1 MLTVSPDSVVVEG
14 QLQAGELVCP
24 ACEGSL
30 GPWGWARRRVVRDG
44 PGGDLSV
51 QPRRSRCRRCR
62 ATQVLL
68 PVTVLLRRAY
78 SAAVIGAAF
87 ELAALGWVSGAIA
100 ERLEMSPATVRSWLV
115 RLSMVAA
122 GVRAHFMR
130 WLVWLAPS
138 RSQVAP
144 CATPLGEVV
153 AVIVAAGEAAADQ
166 LGVGCRWQFASA
178 ATGGRLLCNTS
189 FSFPAPWRR

>member
-1 MLTVSPDSVVVEG
+1 MLTVSPDPVEVEG

-44 PGGDLSV
+44 PGGDLPLR
-51 QPRRSRCRRCR
+51 PRRGRCRGCG

-68 PVTVLLRRAY
+68 PATVLLRRAY
-78 SAAVIGAAF
+78 SAAVIGTVF
-87 ELAALGWVSGAIA
+87 ELAALGWVAGAIA
-100 ERLEMSPATVRSWLV
+100 ERLGMSPATVRSWLV
-115 RLSMVAA
+115 RLSVVAA
-122 GVRAHFMR
+122 GVRAHFMG

-144 CATPLGEVV
+144 CATALGEVV
-153 AVIVAAGEAAADQ
+153 AVIVAAGEAAADE
-166 LGVGCRWQFASA
+166 LGVACRWQFASA

-189 FSFPAPWRR
+189 FAFPAPWRR